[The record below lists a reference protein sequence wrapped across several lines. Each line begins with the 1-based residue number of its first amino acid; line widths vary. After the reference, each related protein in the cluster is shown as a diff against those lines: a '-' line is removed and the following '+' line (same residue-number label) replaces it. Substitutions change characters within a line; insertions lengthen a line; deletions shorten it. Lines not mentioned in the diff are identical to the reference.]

1 MKKKISI
8 LGSTGSIGLSTLKI
22 VDQKKKQLSINF
34 LSANKNYKEICKQIV
49 KYKPKYFVIND
60 KLIFKKIKKKFK
72 KNNTI
77 ILNNYKFKNSK
88 KIDVIISAIPGIKGL
103 APTIETIKLT
113 KKILI
118 ANKESIICGWELLK
132 NEAKKN
138 KTLIVPIDS
147 EHFSILKLLEKES
160 LKEIKKVYL
169 TASGGPF
176 LNFKKKQLN
185 KILPKDTLKHPK
197 WKMGKKITVDSATLM
212 NKMFEL
218 VEAQKLFNLPI
229 TKLDI
234 LIHPESL
241 VHGIIELHNGLLKFI
256 YHDTSMMIPIANAIF
271 DKNLKMNK
279 LYNTKKINSGDIKNL
294 TFRKVNPNIF
304 PVIKL
309 KSKINLLPS
318 SSIIFNAFNEILVD
332 QFLSK
337 KISFLGISKT
347 IMSVLHV
354 KNYRKYAIK
363 RPKNI
368 REIIKIDAWARETI
382 TKKLKIND

>member
-132 NEAKKN
+132 NEAKK
-138 KTLIVPIDS
+138 
-147 EHFSILKLLEKES
+147 
-160 LKEIKKVYL
+160 IK
-169 TASGGPF
+169 P
-176 LNFKKKQLN
+176 
-185 KILPKDTLKHPK
+185 
-197 WKMGKKITVDSATLM
+197 
-212 NKMFEL
+212 
-218 VEAQKLFNLPI
+218 
-229 TKLDI
+229 
-234 LIHPESL
+234 
-241 VHGIIELHNGLLKFI
+241 
-256 YHDTSMMIPIANAIF
+256 
-271 DKNLKMNK
+271 
-279 LYNTKKINSGDIKNL
+279 
-294 TFRKVNPNIF
+294 
-304 PVIKL
+304 
-309 KSKINLLPS
+309 
-318 SSIIFNAFNEILVD
+318 
-332 QFLSK
+332 
-337 KISFLGISKT
+337 
-347 IMSVLHV
+347 
-354 KNYRKYAIK
+354 
-363 RPKNI
+363 
-368 REIIKIDAWARETI
+368 
-382 TKKLKIND
+382 